1 MALDLA
7 TPLKLNELNFE
18 AQKALL
24 AEHSTREREI
34 WSECGENDPNE
45 TQSKELDQIYGRME
59 ELNASVVEK
68 EALYKKR
75 DQGRQIDERLSQP
88 NRAVPFPGGN
98 GFREGQERQQVKTI
112 GQRFVES
119 PEFNDWL
126 KKNKPGNSQAISES
140 GEWGKSNPV
149 LFDELSFKALITGA
163 SDAGAGA
170 FIRPDYAPYVDL
182 PFRRTVLRDL
192 ITVAQ
197 TTSDVIEYPAQVSR
211 TIAAAPTAE
220 ATSTDLTATPG
231 TGSGFKPESTIVWE
245 KRTANV
251 VSIPHWI
258 PVTRRA
264 VADYPQV
271 QALIDNDLR
280 QGLEQ
285 ITEDQMVNGNGA
297 GDNFRGLEN
306 TIGLLGQTFDTDIK
320 TTTRRAR
327 TKVEE
332 VGVKIPTAYLL
343 NPYDWEELDLDQN
356 SFGIFYFGGPQKMGT
371 PTLWGL
377 PVVTSPKVPQGTGYV
392 GDFKV
397 LWLWDREETTIR
409 MSDAPYDFMLRNML
423 AILAE
428 LRAAFAVRYPAGMC
442 QMDLHAGPNS

>member
-1 MALDLA
+1 MLDLSK
-7 TPLKLNELNFE
+7 PLDLKGLTYEEQNVLLGEHTTRYTELM
-18 AQKALL
+18 A
-24 AEHSTREREI
+24 
-34 WSECGENDPNE
+34 ECGDSPNE
-45 TQSKELDQIYGRME
+45 DQKKEYDQLYGRMT
-59 ELNASVVEK
+59 ELDASVTEIAQRRERHNQVK
-68 EALYKKR
+68 
-75 DQGRQIDERLSQP
+75 QIDDRLSRP
-88 NRAVPFPGGN
+88 VRKVPHPDGN
-98 GFREGQERQQVKTI
+98 GFREGQDRPALKTI
-112 GQRFVES
+112 GQHFIEAK
-119 PEFNDWL
+119 EFTDWVA
-126 KKNKPGNSQAISES
+126 KNKPGKSQAVSEG
-140 GEWGKSNPV
+140 GEWGKSDPV
-149 LFDELSFKALITGA
+149 LYPELNFKALITGA

-170 FIRPDYAPYVDL
+170 FVRPDYAPYVDL

-192 ITVAQ
+192 ITVVQ
-197 TTSDVIEYPAQVSR
+197 TTSDVVEYPAQVSR
-211 TIAAAPTAE
+211 VIAATPTPE
-220 ATSTDLTATPG
+220 ATATAG
-231 TGSGFKPESTIVWE
+231 ESGLKPESTIVWE

-264 VADYPQV
+264 VADAPQV

-285 ITEDQMVNGNGA
+285 VTEEQMITGDGA
-297 GDNFRGLEN
+297 NDNFTGLEN
-306 TIGLLGQTFDTDIK
+306 TVGLLGQLFDTDIK
-320 TTTRRAR
+320 TTARRAR

-332 VGVKIPTAYLL
+332 VGIKMPTAYLL
-343 NPYDWEELDLDQN
+343 NPYDWEELELDQN
-356 SFGIFYFGGPQKMGT
+356 DFGIFYFGGPQRMGT
-371 PTLWGL
+371 PILWGL

-409 MSDAPYDFMLRNML
+409 MSDAPNDFFLRNML